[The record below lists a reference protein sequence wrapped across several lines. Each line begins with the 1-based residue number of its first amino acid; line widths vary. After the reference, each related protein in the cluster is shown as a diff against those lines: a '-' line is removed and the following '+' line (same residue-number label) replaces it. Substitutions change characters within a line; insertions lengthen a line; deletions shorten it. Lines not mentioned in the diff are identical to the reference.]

1 MPLSPLSELA
11 VEVGGRSIPLLKLG
25 ATAQVAVASAQ
36 QRVGTEPA
44 AVFALGSAVLA
55 LSWPE
60 SATWATRQRPRPWK
74 ITEPLLD
81 YGAKVFDELAA
92 GLGLDEAQRY
102 EFAALTMS
110 DVAIGVSTGTSVLG
124 NTISGNTTN
133 ITVDAT
139 AAATGTFQ
147 AV

>member
-11 VEVGGRSIPLLKLG
+11 VEVGGRSVPLLKLG

-81 YGAKVFDELAA
+81 YGARVFDELAA
-92 GLGLDEAQRY
+92 GLGLDEAARLAQDGFWWGLGAR
-102 EFAALTMS
+102 LTEEE
-110 DVAIGVSTGTSVLG
+110 V
-124 NTISGNTTN
+124 
-133 ITVDAT
+133 
-139 AAATGTFQ
+139 AAAEGFSE
-147 AV
+147 APAAGSAE